1 MVKFYLDTS
10 VAVHVLEGSPQAS
23 EWFDR
28 IAADPDSQLISSRLL
43 QTELTRVQRRDG
55 KPVSDRDL
63 VLRHVSLIPVTE
75 GILGTAEMVTDH
87 IRTLDAIHL
96 ATTLLVGSFAVLVT
110 HDATLTRLGLDH
122 GLAVADPVVA

>member
-1 MVKFYLDTS
+1 MVRFYLDTS
-10 VAVHVLEGSPQAS
+10 VAVHVLGGTLGAK

-63 VLRHVSLIPVTE
+63 VLRHVSLVPITE
-75 GILGTAEMVTDH
+75 GILGTAEAIGEH

-96 ATTLLVGSFAVLVT
+96 ATTLLVGSFTVLVT
-110 HDATLTRLGLDH
+110 HDATLTRLALDH